1 MAHII
6 LFGTPGSFSHSDL
19 KGVRTEFLSKY
30 IGDYS
35 DMVSKQSFDVNG
47 SHYILLVYQNSGKQF
62 LDQQGNPNCF
72 LGIDLVIP
80 DKKFLNPVIA
90 RNLLIKTY
98 ETYIKDKM
106 VQELPNGDRKF
117 MVSYLDDKMADEVY
131 TGLMNITKTN
141 PELNVFDVNPNQ
153 SLFATIQATKGY
165 KL

>member
-6 LFGTPGSFSHSDL
+6 LFGTPGKFSHSDL

-35 DMVSKQSFDVNG
+35 DMVSKQSFDANG
-47 SHYILLVYQNSGKQF
+47 SHYILLIYQNSGKQF
-62 LDQQGNPNCF
+62 LDTQGNPGCF

-80 DKKFLNPVIA
+80 DKKFFNPSTVRA
-90 RNLLIKTY
+90 LLIKTY
-98 ETYIKDKM
+98 ETYIKDKL

-117 MVSYLDDKMADEVY
+117 IVSSLDDKMADDVY

-141 PELNVFDVNPNQ
+141 PELDVFKVNPNQ
-153 SLFATIQATKGY
+153 SLFEALKSSQGY